1 MELGLKEE
9 SGNVVAGA
17 WARYGL
23 YFEWDEKNTKK
34 REGKGGA
41 ALYDSPS
48 PRW

>member
-1 MELGLKEE
+1 MELGLI
-9 SGNVVAGA
+9 SRTGNVVAGVRIRSEEYSDST
-17 WARYGL
+17 W
-23 YFEWDEKNTKK
+23 KSIIK